1 MSKIN
6 AKLDHVV
13 LLLPYK
19 DIVDPPAWITDN
31 FTVSPGGR
39 HADNKTEN
47 KLVLFQDG
55 TYLELIAFIDDDPEK
70 RKGHWWDKPYGV
82 VDFALTT
89 SNEAFGE
96 LAGIKH
102 RLSKTDTGISYTS
115 PKAGGRKRPDGVE
128 LQWRV
133 TFPTGTD
140 RGSVPFFCHDVTPRD
155 RRVPLSDT
163 ATSHPSGAVGMGG
176 VSLDAAEQS
185 LASRLSSATAA
196 IVGSELNKDGIYEV
210 DVVHPVSKTV
220 RKPSIRIKTAASQS
234 SSSSKKHLALS
245 LVLQTPKDLPDMHHT
260 IDGGDICVVFEKIT
274 SDPRCTKQM

>member
-19 DIVDPPAWITDN
+19 DIVDPPAWVTDN

-47 KLVLFQDG
+47 KLVLFKDG
-55 TYLELIAFIDDDPEK
+55 TYLELIAFINDDPEK

-89 SNEAFGE
+89 SDEEFGE
-96 LAGIKH
+96 LGGIKD

-115 PKAGGRKRPDGVE
+115 PKEGGRKRPDGVE

-140 RGSVPFFCHDVTPRD
+140 RGSVPFWCHDVTPRD
-155 RRVPLSDT
+155 RRVPLSDA
-163 ATSHPSGAVGMGG
+163 ATSHPSGTLGMSG
-176 VSLDAAEQS
+176 VLLDADQS
-185 LASRLSSATAA
+185 LVSRLSSATAA
-196 IVGSELNKDGIYEV
+196 IVDNDLNKDGTYEV
-210 DVVHPVSKTV
+210 DVVHSVSNA
-220 RKPSIRIKTAASQS
+220 RKPSIRIKTAGSQS
-234 SSSSKKHLALS
+234 KKDLALS
-245 LVLQTPKDLPDMHHT
+245 LVLQTPNDVPDIHHT
-260 IDGGDICVVFEKIT
+260 IDGGEISVVFEKNT
-274 SDPRCTKQM
+274 N